1 MKLDILAFGAHPD
14 DVELTSAGTLLKHK
28 AHGYKVGIADLT
40 QGQLGTRGSAAE
52 RLAEAAD
59 AARILG
65 LDVRE
70 NLGME
75 DGFFRNDEAHQLKVI
90 EVLRA
95 YRPEIV
101 LCNSVRDRHIDHG
114 RASGL
119 VSDAC
124 FLAGLAK
131 IETRRNGNTQEPWR
145 PKAVYHYIQDRYIEP
160 DLLVD
165 ISDFYEK
172 KTEVLMAYKTQFF
185 NPGLSL
191 PETPISSRDFL
202 DFLEGRA
209 RDLGR
214 TIGVRY
220 AEGFTVERTPGVED
234 LMRLR

>member
-28 AHGYKVGIADLT
+28 AMGYKTGIVDLT

-52 RLAEAAD
+52 RLEEAAES
-59 AARILG
+59 ARILG

-75 DGFFRNDEAHQLKVI
+75 DGFFRNDEAHQLRVI
-90 EVLRA
+90 EAIRA
-95 YRPEIV
+95 YRPKIV
-101 LCNSVRDRHIDHG
+101 LCNSIRDRHIDHG

-124 FLAGLAK
+124 FLSGLVK
-131 IETRRNGNTQEPWR
+131 IETQREGKNQEPWR

-165 ISDFYEK
+165 ITEYYDK
-172 KTEVLMAYKTQFF
+172 KTEALMAFKTQFF
-185 NPGLSL
+185 NPGLDM
-191 PETPISSRDFL
+191 PETPISSKDFL
-202 DFLEGRA
+202 NFLEGRA
-209 RDLGR
+209 RDFGR
-214 TIGVRY
+214 IIGARF
-220 AEGFTVERTPGVED
+220 AEGYTVERTPGVED
-234 LMRLR
+234 LLLLR